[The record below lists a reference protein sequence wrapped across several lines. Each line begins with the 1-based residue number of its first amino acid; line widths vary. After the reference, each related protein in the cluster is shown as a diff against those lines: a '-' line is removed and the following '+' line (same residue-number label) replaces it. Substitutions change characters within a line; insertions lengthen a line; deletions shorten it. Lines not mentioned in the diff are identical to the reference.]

1 MVLVSKLDETIVA
14 GGRRYELGCNTYPGS
29 VHPVGT
35 AYLESFSRELF
46 PVFEYR
52 AGSIAL
58 RKTVAAVNGENTTLV
73 VYEVPETPVPLTL
86 ELRPFVAGRD
96 YHGLVSANGA
106 INAGYRFE
114 DGILHVRPY
123 EGVPGIFLSVP
134 GSAFEGK
141 PEWYYDFEYGV
152 ERSRGLDFREDLFSY
167 GVFRIPLKSGDR
179 LGVVISTEDPA
190 RRDAFELFDRET
202 RRRDA
207 LLLTTATQDEL
218 SRVLALAADQFLVR
232 RGEDLRAIIAGYPW
246 FSDWGRDSM
255 IALPGI
261 CLVTGRFD
269 EGKRILRAYARC
281 VSRGMLPNH
290 FPDSGEDPDYNTADA
305 TLWFFVAIH
314 KYLQYTGD
322 ETFVRDELLPV
333 LRGILAQHDRGTRY
347 NIHVDEDGLLY
358 AGEPG
363 VQLTWMDAKVGDWVV
378 TPRQGKAVEINAL
391 WCNALA
397 IFAQLAERFG
407 EPTEGKR
414 FAERTRRAGKKFRE
428 IFWKE
433 DGGYLY
439 DVIDGDRRDA
449 SIRPNQVFAL
459 SLPFPLLT
467 GIKAKRVLKSIE
479 ERLYTPFGLR
489 SLAPDDPK
497 YRPRYG
503 GDAADRDG
511 AYHQGTAW
519 GWLLGP
525 FATAVAR
532 FGGTGAR
539 RKAAKVIAGVV
550 PHLREGG
557 IGTISEIFDAE
568 EPHAPRGCIAQAW
581 SVAEVLRAHVEDA
594 MGKGPAG
601 KSRGSLTS

>member
-1 MVLVSKLDETIVA
+1 
-14 GGRRYELGCNTYPGS
+14 
-29 VHPVGT
+29 
-35 AYLESFSRELF
+35 
-46 PVFEYR
+46 
-52 AGSIAL
+52 
-58 RKTVAAVNGENTTLV
+58 
-73 VYEVPETPVPLTL
+73 
-86 ELRPFVAGRD
+86 
-96 YHGLVSANGA
+96 
-106 INAGYRFE
+106 
-114 DGILHVRPY
+114 
-123 EGVPGIFLSVP
+123 VPGIFLSVP

-246 FSDWGRDSM
+246 FSDWGRDTM
-255 IALPGI
+255 IAFPGI

-281 VSRGMLPNH
+281 VSRGMLPNR
-290 FPDSGEDPDYNTADA
+290 FPDSGEDPEYNTADA

-322 ETFVRDELLPV
+322 ETFVRDEMLPV

-407 EPTEGKR
+407 ESAEGKR
-414 FAERTRRAGKKFRE
+414 FADRTRRAGKKFRE

-433 DGGYLY
+433 EGGHLY

-467 GIKAKRVLKSIE
+467 GTKAKRVLKSIE
-479 ERLYTPFGLR
+479 ERLYTPVGLR

-503 GDAADRDG
+503 GDPADRDG

-539 RKAAKVIAGVV
+539 RKAANVIAGVV

-557 IGTISEIFDAE
+557 VGTISEIFDAE